1 MTIITFNGPIGSGG
15 PEIGLEVSEKLN
27 IDYVDRL
34 ILAEA
39 AKRIGATVQAVSG
52 KEHKLPR
59 TRDRIGRFAQN
70 LLERSAMSGAGG
82 EPYFGPGIEVLL
94 SRDYYSSDQKDTITS
109 TTNVTDTEFIT
120 ATTSVITDLADAGDV
135 IIVGRASNLIL
146 ATKPNALHVR
156 VRAPLEQ
163 RIETIMNR
171 EHLTHENATTFVNE
185 HENARIAY
193 FKRFFKVDPNDP
205 DNYHIT
211 LNMGNL
217 KTSTATAIV
226 IHAAQDVSSDSHE

>member
-1 MTIITFNGPIGSGG
+1 MPLITFNGPIGAGG
-15 PEIGLEVSEKLN
+15 PEIGLEVSDKLQ

-39 AKRIGATVQAVSG
+39 AKRIGATVQAVAG

-59 TRDRIGRFAQN
+59 STDRLGKFVQN

-82 EPYFGPGIEVLL
+82 EPYFGPGIEILI
-94 SRDYYSSDQKDTITS
+94 SRDYYASNTEETITETS
-109 TTNVTDTEFIT
+109 NLTDSEFLK
-120 ATTSVITDLADAGDV
+120 ATKSVITDLSDGGNV

-146 ATKPNALHVR
+146 ADKPGTLHVR
-156 VRAPLEQ
+156 VVAPFDQ
-163 RIETIMNR
+163 RVSTIMTR
-171 EHLTHENATTFVNE
+171 EHLGYDEAKTFVEE
-185 HENARIAY
+185 HENARTAY

-211 LNMGNL
+211 LNMKNL
-217 KTSTATAIV
+217 KISTAATIV
-226 IHAAQDVSSDSHE
+226 AHAAQDI